1 MPTSEIHDVYRTRF
15 EETRWSV
22 VLRAKQ
28 SDDDGLEALEKL
40 CRTYRLPLYSFV
52 RFRGFS
58 RADAED
64 LVQDF
69 FVTLIERNR
78 LEKVEPHK
86 GRFRSFLLA
95 SLKNFLANEWD
106 ARRALKRGGA
116 FRFVSLQDPDLE
128 SLYERLAGRQEDPDR
143 LFDRSWAV
151 ALVQKAMNQLSHEYD
166 QEGRGAVFNALKSC
180 LSPAGKEF
188 SYREVGVQLRM
199 PEDRLRTAVQ
209 RMRQRFKALLRTEIR
224 HTLRSDEEVDDE
236 LKHLLSCL

>member
-15 EETRWSV
+15 EETHWSV

-28 SDDDGLEALEKL
+28 SDDEGLDALEKL

-58 RADAED
+58 SADAED
-64 LVQDF
+64 LIQDF

-78 LEKVEPHK
+78 LENVERHK

-116 FRFVSLQDPDLE
+116 FRFVSLQDPELE
-128 SLYERLAGRQEDPDR
+128 SLYAGLSGVQEDPDR

-151 ALVQKAMNQLSHEYD
+151 ALVQKAMTQLAGEYD

-180 LSPAGKEF
+180 LSPGGKDF
-188 SYREVGVQLRM
+188 SYREVGIELRM
-199 PEDRLRTAVQ
+199 AEDRLRTAVQ
-209 RMRQRFKALLRTEIR
+209 RMRQRFKALLRAEIR